1 MELSTC
7 FVHGLF
13 NQPIG
18 DFTHHIE
25 NIDLNCLVRKIH
37 GRFSCPLYLLTVY
50 LGISS
55 IYAVNVSKSNV
66 KYICLMESRRLKPDL
81 TASFHN

>member
-1 MELSTC
+1 MEPSTC

-13 NQPIG
+13 NQSIG

-37 GRFSCPLYLLTVY
+37 GSFSCPLYLLTVY
-50 LGISS
+50 LGTSS
-55 IYAVNVSKSNV
+55 IYAV
-66 KYICLMESRRLKPDL
+66 KYICLMESRWLKPDL